1 MNKIILDDVKVVDSV
16 VDDCISYNLIDNEDV
31 KVLNIDVLESC
42 DLDLDYRFSSTK
54 VEVCINVCSN
64 IILNVNEIISGESA
78 KVRTKYVIDEF
89 SFVNVCKFNNIDSIK
104 EYFVCNLNGVGAS
117 INYNLKTIS
126 INPENYE
133 FLVYHNFK
141 NTNSNI
147 CTNGVSI
154 KDGSIL
160 FNVSSFIGK
169 NITGCV
175 ATQDNKII
183 NLNDNECIIKPNLY
197 IDCDDVSAT
206 HSAWVGSFREDELFY
221 LQSRGISMDDAI
233 RLLISG
239 FLTSNIS
246 DSLCDYIKN
255 ILDMYWR

>member
-42 DLDLDYRFSSTK
+42 DLDLDYRFSSAK

-89 SFVNVCKFNNIDSIK
+89 SFV
-104 EYFVCNLNGVGAS
+104 
-117 INYNLKTIS
+117 
-126 INPENYE
+126 
-133 FLVYHNFK
+133 
-141 NTNSNI
+141 NI